1 MWHHLIV
8 LFVLFIVLSP
18 GMVLTLPP
26 VGKKIFFS
34 GLTSKTAVIV
44 HAVIFV
50 ILANLSWRFMQP
62 VVAKPV
68 IEGAEHNCRHNTRE
82 WNCKNDNHGKACS
95 WDAGAKKCNNK

>member
-1 MWHHLIV
+1 MIV

-44 HAVIFV
+44 HAVVFV
-50 ILANLSWRFMQP
+50 ILAHLAWRVMHRCGEHGKESFD
-62 VVAKPV
+62 
-68 IEGAEHNCRHNTRE
+68 EGARN
-82 WNCKNDNHGKACS
+82 KNKHS
-95 WDAGAKKCNNK
+95 KKQHKK

>member
-8 LFVLFIVLSP
+8 LFVLFIILSP

-26 VGKKIFFS
+26 VGKNIFFS

-50 ILANLSWRFMQP
+50 VLAHLSWRFMQP

-68 IEGAEHNCRHNTRE
+68 IEGAHTCRNNGNE
-82 WNCKNDNHGKACS
+82 WYCKHDNHGLACS
-95 WDAGAKKCNNK
+95 WDAGAKKCNKK

>member
-8 LFVLFIVLSP
+8 LFVLFILLSP

-44 HAVIFV
+44 HAVVFV
-50 ILANLSWRFMQP
+50 VLAHLAWRVMHSLHTKQ
-62 VVAKPV
+62 VVEGNISDIVEKSIEKSIQDAKQAQKEKDT
-68 IEGAEHNCRHNTRE
+68 IKKSS
-82 WNCKNDNHGKACS
+82 KN
-95 WDAGAKKCNNK
+95 

>member
-1 MWHHLIV
+1 MIV

-44 HAVIFV
+44 HAVVFV
-50 ILANLSWRFMQP
+50 VLAHFAWRAMHPVHTKP
-62 VVAKPV
+62 VVEGFDLPKDIDEDIQKD
-68 IEGAEHNCRHNTRE
+68 IE
-82 WNCKNDNHGKACS
+82 KAMQKAYKQAMYE
-95 WDAGAKKCNNK
+95 DKVKRTKQ

>member
-8 LFVLFIVLSP
+8 FFILFIVLSP

-44 HAVIFV
+44 HAVVFV
-50 ILANLSWRFMQP
+50 VLAHLSWHVMHRCTAP
-62 VVAKPV
+62 IKEGVYGSPSPDPTGPPPPPGNKPV
-68 IEGAEHNCRHNTRE
+68 
-82 WNCKNDNHGKACS
+82 
-95 WDAGAKKCNNK
+95 KK

>member
-1 MWHHLIV
+1 MMWHHLIV

-44 HAVIFV
+44 HAVVFV
-50 ILANLSWRFMQP
+50 VLAHLSWHVMHRCTAP
-62 VVAKPV
+62 IKEGVSGSPPPRPTGPPPPPANKPV
-68 IEGAEHNCRHNTRE
+68 
-82 WNCKNDNHGKACS
+82 
-95 WDAGAKKCNNK
+95 KK